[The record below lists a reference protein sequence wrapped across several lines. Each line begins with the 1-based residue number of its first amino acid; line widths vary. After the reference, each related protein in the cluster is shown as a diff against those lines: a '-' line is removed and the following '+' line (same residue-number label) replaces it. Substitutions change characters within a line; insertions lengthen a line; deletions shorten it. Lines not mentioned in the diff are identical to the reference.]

1 MALRLITVSTDGIT
15 SQVVLPD
22 GQRYNLG
29 AMPVARLVADLV
41 PHRAQARMI
50 LDEYLRDGES
60 SFTADLD
67 RMEGLF
73 AIRRVRWGSASSL
86 IPLQFR
92 LPERRGN
99 AMADQDKAIKDAIS
113 GQISEIERMIS
124 VIEQKAKDASKG
136 SLSAN
141 MMADDIANLRKLVKE
156 IGKAPS
162 GQSLNN
168 SFTASVDTLES
179 NARVADEIL
188 DKVDT
193 TRQIVDNLAA
203 AGKPFSATAAR
214 TDLFRIAS
222 QVHHILT
229 NADLAAPYIAKD
241 LSVLAEQTD
250 HIHGLFAGAK

>member
-15 SQVVLPD
+15 NAVVLPD
-22 GQRYNLG
+22 GHRHNLG
-29 AMPVARLVADLV
+29 TTPVAKLVAGLV
-41 PHRAQARMI
+41 PNAAKARMI
-50 LDEYLRDGES
+50 LDEFLRDGES

-67 RMEGLF
+67 RMEGIF
-73 AIRRVRWGSASSL
+73 AVNRTRWAASSL
-86 IPLQFR
+86 IPPQIR
-92 LPERRGN
+92 LPERRGT
-99 AMADQDKAIKDAIS
+99 AMADTDKAIKDAIN

-136 SLSAN
+136 SLSAD

-156 IGKAPS
+156 LGKAPT

-168 SFTASVDTLES
+168 AFTASVEALES
-179 NARVADEIL
+179 NAKLADDIL
-188 DKVDT
+188 DKIDT

-214 TDLFRIAS
+214 TDLHRIAS
-222 QVHHILT
+222 KVHHILT

-241 LSVLAEQTD
+241 LMALASQTD